1 MTSGYSFDHNL
12 NRIRKMTLTL
22 PLFQTFQ
29 PFELDLFRRD
39 DLLDFLFV
47 SLQSTPVK
55 DFANPSSRWIS
66 LIVKPQSRSA
76 RIWFNRVS

>member
-29 PFELDLFRRD
+29 PFELDLLRRD
-39 DLLDFLFV
+39 DLLDFLLF
-47 SLQSTPVK
+47 
-55 DFANPSSRWIS
+55 R
-66 LIVKPQSRSA
+66 
-76 RIWFNRVS
+76 FNQRR